1 MKADQRFR
9 RNLHLLSASHP
20 IHSGAHA
27 AAGNC
32 PDGRAFT
39 ATQEPTENGANGS
52 AATGLN
58 RRILPSAIA
67 LLGERVRHD
76 IHRMIHR
83 IDPCQLDR

>member
-9 RNLHLLSASHP
+9 RNLHLLSASHS
-20 IHSGAHA
+20 IHSGTHA

-32 PDGRAFT
+32 SNGRPFA
-39 ATQEPTENGANGS
+39 ATQEPTKNGANGS

-58 RRILPSAIA
+58 CRILPSAIA
-67 LLGERVRHD
+67 LLAERVGHD
-76 IHRMIHR
+76 IHRMIHG